1 MKRKSWPQGALVA
14 AVLATACACG
24 SGVGSQGGA
33 KSPAGRSAAPTVS
46 RTPRFASVSTGCV
59 LSAKSVASLS
69 ARDVTQAES
78 IQMTLTTSASSAH
91 GCMYT
96 GPEHGTSVLVGIS
109 FEPTRA
115 GATATQYLAEN
126 KLAQDQTMSLTQRDV
141 PGLGDAAK
149 VGTATIE
156 GETIDVVS
164 LVQIHGGTVADISVT
179 VSGSSVS
186 EDASIAL
193 ARAVLAAV
201 YH

>member
-1 MKRKSWPQGALVA
+1 MMQRMKNGPQVALAA

-24 SGVGSQGGA
+24 SAGQG
-33 KSPAGRSAAPTVS
+33 AGKGSAATGVPS
-46 RTPRFASVSTGCV
+46 RSHAPAFISVSTGCV
-59 LSAKSVASLS
+59 LPAKTVARLS
-69 ARDVTQAES
+69 GRDVSQAQS
-78 IQMTLTTSASSAH
+78 IQMTLTTSANEAR

-96 GPEHGTSVLVGIS
+96 GTAQGTTVLVAIS
-109 FEPTRA
+109 LEPTRA
-115 GATATQYLAEN
+115 GGTARQYLAEN
-126 KLAQDQTMSLTQRDV
+126 KLAQDKDMLLTQHDV
-141 PGLGDAAK
+141 PGLGSAAQ
-149 VGTATIE
+149 VGSATLA

-164 LVQIHGGTVADISVT
+164 LVQIQGGTVADISVT

>member
-1 MKRKSWPQGALVA
+1 MTNWPQAALAA

-24 SGVGSQGGA
+24 SAGQSGG
-33 KSPAGRSAAPTVS
+33 KAPTGPAATDVS
-46 RTPRFASVSTGCV
+46 SKSHTPAFISVSTGCV
-59 LSAKSVASLS
+59 LSAKTVAHLS
-69 ARDVTQAES
+69 GRDVSQAQS
-78 IQMTLTTSASSAH
+78 IQMNLTASANEAR

-96 GPEHGTSVLVGIS
+96 GTAQGTTVLVAIGL
-109 FEPTRA
+109 EPTRA
-115 GATATQYLAEN
+115 GATAVQYLAEN
-126 KLAQDQTMSLTQRDV
+126 KLAQDKDMLLTQRDV
-141 PGLGDAAK
+141 PGLGSAAQ
-149 VGTATIE
+149 VGSTTLE

-164 LVQIHGGTVADISVT
+164 LVQIQASTVADISVT